1 MMTAAGGAALNVEEV
16 FSTYL
21 HTGNDDKQG
30 IPNGIAL
37 ADGVGGG
44 TSTEFDGVSDFLS
57 RSSDLT
63 GNADGKTFTLSC
75 WVYRTGAVPLRAVYP
90 FRYQGYF
97 QLEVGTNGAINVGG
111 ANTSGSTILEATLPS
126 KTVPLKV
133 WTHILVSV
141 DLSNTSNRHIYL
153 NDVAASP
160 TWVTYSNQDIDFT
173 RTTSH
178 INSNSVGS
186 FGSARHAHIYLDYT
200 YRDLSVTSNR
210 RYFIDANGGSTSP
223 STLSA
228 LNPIVYLPMTSAYSI
243 GENLGTGGDYTV
255 NGSPKVVQSGTEY
268 LSDYGKGGLVWLK
281 SRGFTN
287 TNTNLTGSHALIDTE
302 RGNTSRL
309 LSNTTDAAQSDGS
322 NYVNSFNSDGFTVGT
337 TMSNGFDGG
346 HRYAS
351 WTFRK
356 APKFF
361 DVVTYTGDGTAG
373 KTVSHNLGSVPGMI
387 IVKRTDGSADW
398 NVYHRSLNVNGD
410 NAPET
415 DLIYLNLTAAAFDY
429 SPAWNDT
436 APTSTEF
443 TLGSN
448 TDVNAS
454 GGTYVAYLFAHND
467 GDGNF
472 GPTGDQDIIK
482 CGSYAGLGTETP
494 PEISLGFEPQWMLV
508 KNITNASD
516 WFLVDTMRGWG
527 APSTTMPE
535 PKGLSP
541 NRSYAEATTR
551 RFGPTATGFMVRDY
565 HGDIN
570 LVNNNYIYIAI
581 RRGPMAVPESA
592 TDVFAVDSSPNSN
605 KPRFISG
612 FPVDMALSRK
622 RTSTGVDGMDIT
634 SRLTQGKYMRT
645 GSTNAESSSST
656 IPMDYMNGFD
666 NDGDTATDFIAH
678 MWKRAPSFFDVVA
691 YTGTGS
697 ATTINHN
704 LGVAPEMM
712 WIKKR
717 DFGAEWVVYHQ
728 GLDATAPED
737 YFIRFAT
744 SAREDNINR
753 FNDTAPTSSVF
764 TVNNNATVNTSG
776 GTYIAYLFASLD
788 GISKVGSYTGDG
800 TLNRTIDC
808 GFSGGPRFVLIKRA
822 DGIGGWFVF
831 DSVRGINAG
840 SNDPWLQL
848 ESNSPEGTYNEY
860 LDPHTSGFIV
870 GTSTISKNTF
880 NSNTVLYIFYAIA

>member
-1 MMTAAGGAALNVEEV
+1 MATKKKLLEAAAGAAGGAGGLNVEDV

-21 HTGNDDKQG
+21 YKGTDSTQT
-30 IPNGIAL
+30 ITNGIDL
-37 ADGVGGG
+37 DG
-44 TSTEFDGVSDFLS
+44 E
-57 RSSDLT
+57 
-63 GNADGKTFTLSC
+63 
-75 WVYRTGAVPLRAVYP
+75 
-90 FRYQGYF
+90 
-97 QLEVGTNGAINVGG
+97 
-111 ANTSGSTILEATLPS
+111 
-126 KTVPLKV
+126 
-133 WTHILVSV
+133 
-141 DLSNTSNRHIYL
+141 
-153 NDVAASP
+153 
-160 TWVTYSNQDIDFT
+160 
-173 RTTSH
+173 
-178 INSNSVGS
+178 
-186 FGSARHAHIYLDYT
+186 
-200 YRDLSVTSNR
+200 
-210 RYFIDANGGSTSP
+210 
-223 STLSA
+223 
-228 LNPIVYLPMTSAYSI
+228 
-243 GENLGTGGDYTV
+243 
-255 NGSPKVVQSGTEY
+255 
-268 LSDYGKGGLVWLK
+268 GGLVWLK

-361 DVVTYTGDGTAG
+361 DVVTWTGNTGNRTISHSLNGEVGMIVLKKTSATGDWY
-373 KTVSHNLGSVPGMI
+373 S
-387 IVKRTDGSADW
+387 
-398 NVYHRSLNVNGD
+398 YHRSLGNTT
-410 NAPET
+410 A
-415 DLIYLNLTAAAFDY
+415 IALNSTGAAI
-429 SPAWNDT
+429 SPVSFWQST
-436 APTSTEF
+436 TPTSTEF
-443 TLGSN
+443 Y
-448 TDVNAS
+448 VNS
-454 GGTYVAYLFAHND
+454 DWNDNGQTYVAYLFAHND
-467 GDGNF
+467 GDGDF
-472 GPTGDQDIIK
+472 GSTADQDIIK
-482 CGSYAGLGTETP
+482 CGSYTGTGSTSGPVIDLGW
-494 PEISLGFEPQWMLV
+494 EPQWLMIKRTDLGGAGYDWFMFDAMRGMPV
-508 KNITNASD
+508 GGADLYVDANSFDAETGSSERFQITPTGFKLATTSGSFNASGG
-516 WFLVDTMRGWG
+516 T
-527 APSTTMPE
+527 
-535 PKGLSP
+535 
-541 NRSYAEATTR
+541 
-551 RFGPTATGFMVRDY
+551 
-565 HGDIN
+565 
-570 LVNNNYIYIAI
+570 YIYIAI

-622 RTSTGVDGMDIT
+622 RTSTGVTGMDIT

-645 GSTNAESSSST
+645 GSTNVESSSST

>member
-1 MMTAAGGAALNVEEV
+1 MMTAAGGAALNVEDV

-21 HTGNDDKQG
+21 YTGTGSSPPTQT
-30 IPNGIAL
+30 ITNGIDL
-37 ADGVGGG
+37 A
-44 TSTEFDGVSDFLS
+44 
-57 RSSDLT
+57 
-63 GNADGKTFTLSC
+63 
-75 WVYRTGAVPLRAVYP
+75 
-90 FRYQGYF
+90 
-97 QLEVGTNGAINVGG
+97 
-111 ANTSGSTILEATLPS
+111 
-126 KTVPLKV
+126 
-133 WTHILVSV
+133 
-141 DLSNTSNRHIYL
+141 
-153 NDVAASP
+153 
-160 TWVTYSNQDIDFT
+160 
-173 RTTSH
+173 
-178 INSNSVGS
+178 
-186 FGSARHAHIYLDYT
+186 
-200 YRDLSVTSNR
+200 
-210 RYFIDANGGSTSP
+210 
-223 STLSA
+223 
-228 LNPIVYLPMTSAYSI
+228 
-243 GENLGTGGDYTV
+243 GE
-255 NGSPKVVQSGTEY
+255 
-268 LSDYGKGGLVWLK
+268 GGLVWTK
-281 SRGFTN
+281 SRSTQGHV
-287 TNTNLTGSHALIDTE
+287 LCDTE
-302 RGNTSRL
+302 QGVGKY
-309 LSNTTDAAQSDGS
+309 LSS
-322 NYVNSFNSDGFTVGT
+322 YVTWATVTNANVVNAFNSDGYSIGSEGDVNASSTNF
-337 TMSNGFDGG
+337 
-346 HRYAS
+346 AS

-361 DVVTYTGDGTAG
+361 DVVTYTGNGVAG
-373 KTVSHNLGSVPGMI
+373 RTVSHNLGSVPGCM
-387 IVKRTDGSADW
+387 IVKKTSAAEHW
-398 NVYHRSLNVNGD
+398 TVYHRSTGATKWL
-410 NAPET
+410 E
-415 DLIYLNLTAAAFDY
+415 LNLTGAAQTG
-429 SPAWNDT
+429 STIWNDT
-436 APTSTEF
+436 EPTSTEF
-443 TLGSN
+443 TVGSYGG
-448 TDVNAS
+448 VNGS
-454 GGTYVAYLFAHND
+454 GATYVAYLFAHND

-581 RRGPMAVPESA
+581 RRGPMAVPEIA

-704 LGVAPEMM
+704 LGVAPEMI
-712 WIKKR
+712 WVKSR
-717 DFGAEWVVYHQ
+717 DVARHWRVYHSAL
-728 GLDATAPED
+728 GATKAINLNEANAAFTFSEPWNDTEPTDSVITVTGATANVSNEK
-737 YFIRFAT
+737 
-744 SAREDNINR
+744 
-753 FNDTAPTSSVF
+753 
-764 TVNNNATVNTSG
+764 
-776 GTYIAYLFASLD
+776 YIAYLFASLD

>member
-1 MMTAAGGAALNVEEV
+1 MSNIKKLMMTAAGGAALNVEEV

-361 DVVTYTGDGTAG
+361 DVVTYTGTGSAQTI
-373 KTVSHNLGSVPGMI
+373 SHNLGTTPAVV
-387 IVKRTDGSADW
+387 IVKMTSNIGGW
-398 NVYHRSLNVNGD
+398 FVYHSSVGATKYLRL
-410 NAPET
+410 ET
-415 DLIYLNLTAAAFDY
+415 TGAAITN
-429 SPAWNDT
+429 STIWNDT
-436 APTSTEF
+436 APTDTQF
-443 TLGSN
+443 TVGTSGG
-448 TDVNAS
+448 VNQS

-467 GDGNF
+467 GDGDF

-482 CGSYAGLGTETP
+482 CGSYTGNGQNYLTGGNT
-494 PEISLGFEPQWMLV
+494 IDIGFEPQWIMIQPATV
-508 KNITNASD
+508 SGYGAYIY
-516 WFLVDTMRGWG
+516 DTMRGIVEG
-527 APSTTMPE
+527 NVAQDFDLQPSSTA
-535 PKGLSP
+535 
-541 NRSYAEATTR
+541 AEASYGARIAVTS
-551 RFGPTATGFMVRDY
+551 TGFKLETS
-565 HGDIN
+565 GGA
-570 LVNNNYIYIAI
+570 VNESGQTYIYIAI
-581 RRGPMAVPESA
+581 RRGPMALPESGD
-592 TDVFAVDSSPNSN
+592 DVFQTATRDATRPAFDS
-605 KPRFISG
+605 G
-612 FPVDMALSRK
+612 WPVDMAVYYNNISTAHSKYLGSRMQGNLIMSPNSANAVQDLSAFRW
-622 RTSTGVDGMDIT
+622 
-634 SRLTQGKYMRT
+634 
-645 GSTNAESSSST
+645 
-656 IPMDYMNGFD
+656 DYM
-666 NDGDTATDFIAH
+666 DGYYETTGTSSIYISH
-678 MWKRAPSFFDVVA
+678 MWRRYPQCFDIVC
-691 YTGTGS
+691 YTGNGTTGR
-697 ATTINHN
+697 TVDHN
-704 LGVAPEMM
+704 LEVAPEMM
-712 WIKKR
+712 WVKR
-717 DFGAEWVVYHQ
+717 TDTSGNWQVYHSSQ
-728 GLDATAPED
+728 GAGKYSPSFRTDPF
-737 YFIRFAT
+737 YIS
-744 SAREDNINR
+744 SARWNN
-753 FNDTAPTSSVF
+753 TTPTSSVF
-764 TVNNNATVNTSG
+764 TLGGDSDVNASGGKYIAYLFSTLSGITKVGSYSGTGSNINVDCGFSNGAKFIMIKRADTEIQSTTHWYVWDSLHGIVAGNDPYLMWNNVTAQVTNTDYIDPLSSGFTVTSSANSGLNASG
-776 GTYIAYLFASLD
+776 GTYIY
-788 GISKVGSYTGDG
+788 
-800 TLNRTIDC
+800 
-808 GFSGGPRFVLIKRA
+808 
-822 DGIGGWFVF
+822 
-831 DSVRGINAG
+831 
-840 SNDPWLQL
+840 
-848 ESNSPEGTYNEY
+848 
-860 LDPHTSGFIV
+860 
-870 GTSTISKNTF
+870 
-880 NSNTVLYIFYAIA
+880 YAVAA